1 MGVVSLASMESAYR
15 GFEYYQQHRAT
26 LLEQK
31 GDDFLIGK
39 VQGSDDNCY
48 DVAVNIGHPRQSNC
62 TCPHAAG
69 RRVVC
74 KHMVALYFTAYP
86 KEAEQ
91 YILDLENSCAE
102 AEEYQREL
110 EHQVVTYVTKMKKAE
125 MQQALLQ
132 LLFDGPEWQY
142 RRFIEEHLEAD
153 EEDEENAYD
162 AYDDWND
169 EEWDDDDP

>member
-1 MGVVSLASMESAYR
+1 
-15 GFEYYQQHRAT
+15 
-26 LLEQK
+26 
-31 GDDFLIGK
+31 
-39 VQGSDDNCY
+39 
-48 DVAVNIGHPRQSNC
+48 
-62 TCPHAAG
+62 
-69 RRVVC
+69 
-74 KHMVALYFTAYP
+74 MVALYFTAYP

-102 AEEYQREL
+102 VEEYQREL

-142 RRFIEEHLEAD
+142 QRFIEEHLEAD
-153 EEDEENAYD
+153 EEDEEDAYD